1 MIYKEKKRMTQR
13 LVIALGGNALQ
24 SGKAEPTAEA
34 QLAVVKQTC
43 ERIAEISQRGYE
55 IAVVHGNGPQVGR
68 ILLASETA
76 KDVTPAMP
84 FDVCGAMSQGY
95 IGYHLQ
101 QSLKY
106 ALNSRNKNIPV
117 VTLATQMIV
126 EKADPAFQNPTKPI
140 GPFYSEE
147 EAKELESTKGYAM
160 KEDAGRGWRR
170 VVASPLPRKIVEID
184 AIKQLW
190 ESTIVIA
197 CGGGGIP
204 VVENADGTMEGVA
217 AVIDKDFAAE
227 LLAEQ
232 VDADALMIL
241 TEVEKVAINFNKPNQ
256 ENLSSLSLADAAK
269 YCEEGQF
276 APGSMLP
283 KVQAAMK
290 FVRANPDKKAII
302 TSLDKAIDALEGKTG
317 TVITFA

>member
-1 MIYKEKKRMTQR
+1 MAEKI
-13 LVIALGGNALQ
+13 VVALGGNALQ
-24 SGKAEPTAEA
+24 SGKSEPTAEA
-34 QLAVVKQTC
+34 QLKVVRNTC
-43 ERIAEISQRGYE
+43 ERIADISDMGYE
-55 IAVVHGNGPQVGR
+55 VAVVHGNGPQVGR

-101 QSLKY
+101 QALKY
-106 ALNSRNKNIPV
+106 ALNKRNKNIPV

-126 EKADPAFQNPTKPI
+126 EPDDPGFKNPTKPI

-147 EAKELESTKGYAM
+147 EAKALQEEKGYTM

-170 VVASPLPRKIVEID
+170 VVASPIPRKIVEID
-184 AIKQLW
+184 AVKKLW
-190 ESTIVIA
+190 DSTIVIT

-204 VVENADGTMEGVA
+204 VIENADGSLEGTA

-232 VDADALMIL
+232 VDADVLMIL

-256 ENLSSLSLADAAK
+256 ENLSNMNLADAAR
-269 YCEEGQF
+269 YCAEGQF

-290 FVRANPDKKAII
+290 FVRAYPSKKAII
-302 TSLDKAIDALEGKTG
+302 TSLDKAIDALNGKTG

>member
-1 MIYKEKKRMTQR
+1 MEKRI
-13 LVIALGGNALQ
+13 VIALGGNALQ

-76 KDVTPAMP
+76 KEVTPAMP

-106 ALNSRNKNIPV
+106 ALNIRNRNLPV
-117 VTLATQMIV
+117 VTLATQIVV
-126 EKADPAFQNPTKPI
+126 EKADPAFRNPTKPI
-140 GPFYSEE
+140 GPFYSEA
-147 EAKELESTKGYAM
+147 EAKKLEKTKGYTM

-170 VVASPLPRKIVEID
+170 VVASPLPRRIVEID
-184 AIKQLW
+184 AVKQLW
-190 ESTIVIA
+190 DSTIVIA

-241 TEVEKVAINFNKPNQ
+241 TEVEKVAINFNKPDQ
-256 ENLSSLSLADAAK
+256 EDLTALSLADAAR

>member
-1 MIYKEKKRMTQR
+1 MKEK
-13 LVIALGGNALQ
+13 LIIALGGNALQ
-24 SGKAEPTAEA
+24 SGRAEPTAEA

-106 ALNSRNKNIPV
+106 ALNIRNKNIPV
-117 VTLATQMIV
+117 VTLATQMVV
-126 EKADPAFQNPTKPI
+126 EKADPAFENPTKPI
-140 GPFYSEE
+140 GPFYSEA
-147 EAKELESTKGYAM
+147 EAKELESTKGYTM

-190 ESTIVIA
+190 DSTIVIA

-204 VVENADGTMEGVA
+204 VIEKADGTMEGVA

-256 ENLSSLSLADAAK
+256 ENLSAMSLADAAK

-290 FVRANPDKKAII
+290 FVKANPDKKAII
-302 TSLDKAIDALEGKTG
+302 TSLAKAIDALEGKTG